1 MNFFITLLTAGGIGF
16 AASSAFACD
25 EFVTLDR
32 AQTTD
37 LINTLRSAEAD
48 PLDQY
53 FAFET
58 LMCSDQPGVR
68 DLSLR
73 TAAKSNN
80 ETVKGQVLLR
90 ALMELEVVPIRLLEV
105 EGLSKDQYARIKA
118 RPSEMLGVTF
128 RDLAQACMSFHR
140 NDHCPPNS
148 NLNVSGTRTTINIDW
163 NGYVVRG
170 SFALEGDKLLGD
182 VTFKDATYPAE
193 IPLF

>member
-1 MNFFITLLTAGGIGF
+1 MTFLKSLLAAGALTCVAA
-16 AASSAFACD
+16 AASACD
-25 EFVTLDR
+25 GFVALDR

-37 LINTLRSAEAD
+37 LINTLRDAEAD

-73 TAAKSNN
+73 TAARSDNA
-80 ETVKGQVLLR
+80 TVQGQVLLR
-90 ALMELEVVPIRLLEV
+90 ALMEMEVIPVRLQEV
-105 EGLSKDQYARIKA
+105 EGLTKDQYERIKA
-118 RPSEMLGVTF
+118 QPSEMLGVTF
-128 RDLAQACMSFHR
+128 RDLSQACMSFHR
-140 NDHCPPNS
+140 DNHCPPYS
-148 NLNVSGTRTTINIDW
+148 NLHVSGTRTTININW
-163 NGYVVRG
+163 NGYSFKG
-170 SFALEGDKLLGD
+170 SFALEGDKLVGD